1 MRNFTPSLLFGC
13 ILLLLVSCS
22 KEKSVD
28 TLGYTPG
35 SSNNTNNSSNN
46 NNNNGGSSTGSEIGT
61 WTFINMHAT
70 TLSSVEYNT
79 GFSNEK
85 AVTVSDYTTQNNAGT
100 ITFDG
105 SKMTATGLAYDVNAI
120 AKTYMYTDNVLDDS
134 LDFPFTA
141 NIPSSTASNATYKK
155 VTSDSIYIQSGAFT
169 GMDPNGGTT
178 QGMPSGYRLKWDGDK
193 MYMSMSYTQTS
204 NQVVS
209 GMTQKTTM
217 RITSVTTLQ
226 KK

>member
-1 MRNFTPSLLFGC
+1 MRNFTPSLFFGC

-35 SSNNTNNSSNN
+35 SSNNGSNGGNN
-46 NNNNGGSSTGSEIGT
+46 NTGGSSTGSEIGT

-70 TLSSVEYNT
+70 TSSSVEYNT

-120 AKTYMYTDNVLDDS
+120 AKTYMYTNNALNDS